1 MLLLV
6 LSDRRSGSTFLS
18 ETLGRAL
25 PCSVELG
32 EPLLAPANAGGYLR
46 HAWADQ
52 VDAVL
57 AKARVRDPLPWLR
70 HVRELAC
77 AYRSTACEG
86 ARCVVVAKLLRIHRV
101 PHARL
106 REVLRAPDV
115 RSILLER
122 PVREVDCSLR
132 WSLRTA
138 DWALTPS
145 ERTRSNRS
153 TAYAQHKRACLKAR
167 PTPDYV
173 RAHASW
179 FATARAVGV
188 TFDESFWNATRRT
201 EEVVARVARQV
212 GLRPTVAVA
221 RNSEEEDDAPVERP
235 SLALVTMV
243 TRGDAY
249 LDEWAGYH
257 LHRLGASELFVY
269 WKRAEAPRRSNASVR
284 HYTIAEAAAES
295 HGRAW
300 WWVWPNPK
308 YGCAPVWRP
317 TRPIKGVDEM
327 CEKRMFMP
335 EQAQTARHA
344 AARAQASWMLTL
356 DIDEYLVGEWRTYL
370 AMMQA
375 RPKPPGGVRLDQLQ
389 MVDAHTC
396 LEPHRKSI
404 KHEQKPLIR
413 RAALHADARAYGS
426 VHEPTLGRGEIY
438 VPAPAH
444 VLAVAHWRYRGWN
457 SGGRRARL
465 EDLGCVAGNVAPD
478 AEHDAL
484 CTAKR
489 REVQTWEQEL
499 RDRRHV
505 PLNAQG
511 LPPERPE

>member
-46 HAWADQ
+46 HAWAGQ
-52 VDAVL
+52 VDEAL
-57 AKARVRDPLPWLR
+57 AKARIRNPLPWLR

-77 AYRSTACEG
+77 EHRHAECAG
-86 ARCVVVAKLLRIHRV
+86 KQCVAVVKLLRRHKV
-101 PHARL
+101 PPTRL
-106 REVLRAPDV
+106 HELLRAPDA
-115 RSILLER
+115 RSVLLER
-122 PVREVDCSLR
+122 PVHETDCSLR
-132 WSLRTA
+132 WALRTQ
-138 DWALTPS
+138 DWATTPS
-145 ERTRSNRS
+145 ERKRSNRS
-153 TAYAQHKRACLKAR
+153 AEYAQHVRECMQAG
-167 PTPDYV
+167 PTPEYA

-179 FATARAVGV
+179 YATARAMGV
-188 TFDESFWNATRRT
+188 TLDESFWNATQRT
-201 EEVVARVARQV
+201 AEVVARVAHQV
-212 GLRPTVAVA
+212 GLQPTVAKA
-221 RNSEEEDDAPVERP
+221 RNAEEEDTPMERP

-243 TRGDAY
+243 TRSDAY

-257 LHRLGASELFVY
+257 LHRLGASEVFVY

-317 TRPIKGVDEM
+317 TRPIKGVHDM

-356 DIDEYLVGEWRTYL
+356 DIDEYHVGEWRTYL
-370 AMMQA
+370 TMMQA

-396 LEPHRKSI
+396 LEPRRKSI
-404 KHEQKPLIR
+404 KNEQKPLIR
-413 RAALHADARAYGS
+413 RAALHADPRAYGS
-426 VHEPTLGRGEIY
+426 VHEPTLGRGEIF
-438 VPAPAH
+438 VTASVH
-444 VLAVAHWRYRGWN
+444 VLAIAHWRYRGWN
-457 SGGRRARL
+457 AGGRRARL

-484 CTAKR
+484 CAAKR

-499 RDRRHV
+499 RNRRHV